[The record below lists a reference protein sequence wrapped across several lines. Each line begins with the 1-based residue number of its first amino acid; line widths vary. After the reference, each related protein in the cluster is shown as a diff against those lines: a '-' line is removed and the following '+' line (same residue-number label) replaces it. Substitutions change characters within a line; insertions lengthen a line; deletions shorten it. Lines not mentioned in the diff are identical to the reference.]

1 MIDINNDRIENIKL
15 FENIEKQDTFSKY
28 TDELNRIFG
37 DRSFDK
43 FYDNLISN
51 RRIHDDIFF
60 QMFEK
65 TNKLKR
71 YHNFDIKRYKHFIT
85 ELKNEEI
92 KEEEKRKKI

>member
-43 FYDNLISN
+43 FYV
-51 RRIHDDIFF
+51 
-60 QMFEK
+60 K
-65 TNKLKR
+65 
-71 YHNFDIKRYKHFIT
+71 
-85 ELKNEEI
+85 
-92 KEEEKRKKI
+92 